1 MISPSFAT
9 MLCFVQTDAGLA
21 PETADLLLGVCVKR
35 SFDRISVD
43 GQLSTNDTAILMAS
57 GASGVRDRRPSP
69 LTSCASA
76 RRSTPSCAGSRS

>member
-1 MISPSFAT
+1 MIAPNFAT
-9 MLCFVQTDAGLA
+9 MLCFVQTDAALE

-57 GASGVRDRRPSP
+57 GASGVRSSPSP
-69 LTSCASA
+69 TTSCASA
-76 RRSTPSCAGSRS
+76 RRSTRCCASSRC